1 MRALCG
7 ANGLMSLSPKRVVI
21 VDANESIRMVRHAI
35 VRQAGLQVVGEAR
48 DGNGALEVIERCNP
62 DLVCLDVLTPGRD
75 GIEVLGELKRRRP
88 RVRVLMIT
96 GKVDRETVETMI
108 REGASGIVVKPF
120 NAARVIETI
129 RRAFGLAN

>member
-1 MRALCG
+1 
-7 ANGLMSLSPKRVVI
+7 MSLSPKRVVI
-21 VDANESIRMVRHAI
+21 VNDNESIRMVLRAI

-62 DLVCLDVLTPGRD
+62 DLVCLDVLMPGRD
-75 GIEVLGELKRRRP
+75 GIEVLGELKRRHP
-88 RVRVLMIT
+88 HVRVLMIT
-96 GKVDRETVETMI
+96 GKADRETVETMI

-129 RRAFGLAN
+129 RGAFGLAN

>member
-1 MRALCG
+1 M
-7 ANGLMSLSPKRVVI
+7 MSLSAKRAVI
-21 VDANESIRMVRHAI
+21 VDDNESIRMVLRAI

-48 DGNGALEVIERCNP
+48 DGNSALEVIERCNP
-62 DLVCLDVLTPGRD
+62 DLVCLDVLMPGRD

-88 RVRVLMIT
+88 HVRVLMIT
-96 GKVDRETVETMI
+96 GKADRETVETMI